1 MTRQSILLNT
11 ALEQGELIRS
21 GHISARE
28 LLELH
33 VRQYEN
39 HHERINAVVFT
50 CLEKAREVATL
61 LDAELTQ
68 GHVRG
73 PLHGVTMTVKDSYD
87 LVDTPSTWGI
97 PELRDNLAKSDSIAV
112 ERLKNAGL
120 VIYGK
125 TNVPYRIADWQSF
138 NAIYGTTNNPWNL
151 ERTPGGVLRRCRRGP
166 RHLNVITRDWQR
178 YWRLYTESSSLL
190 RTVRTQP
197 IIWNRSPARTST
209 TGQRSIS

>member
-61 LDAELTQ
+61 LDDELTQ

-138 NAIYGTTNNPWNL
+138 NAIYGTTNNL
-151 ERTPGGVLRRCRRGP
+151 
-166 RHLNVITRDWQR
+166 
-178 YWRLYTESSSLL
+178 SL
-190 RTVRTQP
+190 
-197 IIWNRSPARTST
+197 IHI
-209 TGQRSIS
+209 